1 MNWLGDVPEDYATV
15 VCMFTTHDGN
25 GAPVAPLSA
34 FEAADVKIYKNG
46 VNTEKTTTNG
56 VTMTSP
62 FDSIVGLHCVV
73 IDTSNDT
80 GDSGFWTTGGGGT
93 YTIVLNPDTETV
105 NGQTALKVLGQFG
118 IALSPAL
125 RPTTAG
131 RTLDVSATGEAGID
145 WANVGSP
152 TTSLA
157 LTGTTIASTQKV
169 DVDTIKTNPVANGG
183 TVTFP
188 TNATLAS
195 TTGTVGSVTGAVG
208 SVTGLT
214 ASDVGAIKTKTDFLP
229 SATAGAAGG
238 VFIAGTNAATTITT
252 ALTTTFTGNLTG
264 SVGSVTGLTASN
276 LDATISSRLAPT
288 TAGRTL
294 DVTATGEAG
303 VDWANIGSPTTVV
316 NLSGTNVQGV
326 NSLASGSDAVST
338 VATSGSTLTTGSTI
352 AGSYS
357 STAQTDGTYWQVAD
371 TTGSLDMY
379 FEFNVGTLGVPTS
392 AVWTGGLTTAVNT
405 LKVYAYNWAGAS
417 WDQVGTLAGTSAL
430 VVNAQEFEFTTVHV
444 GTGGNLGLVRLR
456 FANTGLVSANFYT
469 DRVLCGYTSVYSFP
483 SNFSS
488 LAIDG
493 SGRVTVGSIVNGAI
507 AAATFAAN
515 ALDAVWSTATR
526 LLTAGTN
533 IALAKG
539 TGVTGFNDLSAAEVN
554 AEADTALADVGLT
567 GTITGRIDAAISTR
581 LPTSGYTAPLDAATT
596 RTAVGLVSANLDTQL
611 GAIAGY
617 IDTEIGTLQTTA
629 SAIKAKTDS
638 LTFTIA
644 GEVDAN
650 MQSINDAALT
660 GTGQPGDKFGPA

>member
-1 MNWLGDVPEDYATV
+1 MNWLGDVPEDYTTV

-80 GDSGFWTTGGGGT
+80 GDSGFWTSGGGGT

-152 TTSLA
+152 TTALA
-157 LTGTTIASTQKV
+157 LTGTTIASSQKV

-195 TTGTVGSVTGAVG
+195 TTGAVGSVTGAVG

-214 ASDVGAIKTKTDFLP
+214 ASDVGSIKTKTDFLP

-264 SVGSVTGLTASN
+264 SVGSVSGAVGSVSGNIGGNVGGNVTGSVGSVTGLTASN
-276 LDATISSRLAPT
+276 LDATISSRLAS
-288 TAGRTL
+288 AS
-294 DVTATGEAG
+294 
-303 VDWANIGSPTTVV
+303 I
-316 NLSGTNVQGV
+316 
-326 NSLASGSDAVST
+326 SLA
-338 VATSGSTLTTGSTI
+338 
-352 AGSYS
+352 
-357 STAQTDGTYWQVAD
+357 
-371 TTGSLDMY
+371 
-379 FEFNVGTLGVPTS
+379 
-392 AVWTGGLTTAVNT
+392 
-405 LKVYAYNWAGAS
+405 AGA
-417 WDQVGTLAGTSAL
+417 
-430 VVNAQEFEFTTVHV
+430 
-444 GTGGNLGLVRLR
+444 
-456 FANTGLVSANFYT
+456 
-469 DRVLCGYTSVYSFP
+469 
-483 SNFSS
+483 
-488 LAIDG
+488 
-493 SGRVTVGSIVNGAI
+493 VTVGTNNDKTGYALTSGERTSIANEVEAQIIDDTDSEKVLTAITDKIASVNPDLSGLTLSAI
-507 AAATFAAN
+507 ASS
-515 ALDAVWSTATR
+515 VWSNGTR

-533 IALAKG
+533 IVLAKG
-539 TGVTGFNDLSAAEVN
+539 TGVTGFNDLSAAQVN
-554 AEADTALADVGLT
+554 AEADIALADAGVT
-567 GTITGRIDAAISTR
+567 TTVTGRIDAAVSTR
-581 LPTSGYTAPLDAATT
+581 LASGSYTAPDNT
-596 RTAVGLVSANLDTQL
+596 S
-611 GAIAGY
+611 IA
-617 IDTEIGTLQTTA
+617 
-629 SAIKAKTDS
+629 AIKAKTDS
-638 LTFTIA
+638 LAFTVS
-644 GEVDAN
+644 GEVGDTCEALVEVNFAAVIADDDAGIDTAPFRDWALKLLADEN
-650 MQSINDAALT
+650 LSTIDAARLAAITALPEEFRADAQKASGSKGASGLYRRCANRIERALKGEETTSDPALHPAEPIADLPVTQPQTLT
-660 GTGQPGDKFGPA
+660 LEMARRRLALLG